1 MSTPEQ
7 AQARLAAALDRL
19 ARAAQGAGVPA
30 VSAASAEELEA
41 LQARLAGADAEVARL
56 RQVNMAVA
64 TKLEQTIERIE
75 DAIGESA
82 PA

>member
-19 ARAAQGAGVPA
+19 ARAAEVTGVPA
-30 VSAASAEELEA
+30 VSAASSEETEA
-41 LQARLAGADAEVARL
+41 LKTRLAGADAEIARL

-64 TKLEQTIERIE
+64 TKLDQTIERIE
-75 DAIGESA
+75 EAIGESA

>member
-19 ARAAQGAGVPA
+19 ARVAQSAGVSA
-30 VSAASAEELEA
+30 VSDGASEELEA
-41 LQARLAGADAEVARL
+41 LKTRLAGADTEIARL

-64 TKLEQTIERIE
+64 SKLEQTIERIE

>member
-19 ARAAQGAGVPA
+19 ARAAQRAGVPA
-30 VSAASAEELEA
+30 VSAASAEEMEA
-41 LQARLAGADAEVARL
+41 LKARLAGADAEIARL